1 MENKDL
7 TKTEVTEL
15 NKSFDEYTPEE
26 NEAIF
31 FQMLLK
37 QYRDYL
43 EKLENWDW
51 KAVMKKLRGLGVLTS
66 RAEFVQIADGCRSQ
80 FEASLLLVK
89 RHVAT
94 SKVTQEMMPFVWA
107 AGSRLWKEFTPDY
120 ISLEELVAKIEFI
133 ATMYDENFDDID
145 LEIEDVEDVE
155 GFEEENIDPLFMLK
169 NTLLYWEDIL
179 NEIIGEGETVTYD
192 EAGSWTIRW
201 DNWMEECLFTL
212 YLAMQTAA
220 EAEGKLSLKAFDL
233 VQKLEQ
239 TFIGIADESAYF
251 TEIKM
256 WLAFVN
262 GDAAAVDNWLA
273 RLLPHLDEDSQ
284 QRIFEYLG
292 DLHKTPP
299 VYAFTPAD
307 PVRAMFFYN
316 KMLDN
321 MDEE

>member
-7 TKTEVTEL
+7 TKTEVKEL
-15 NKSFDEYTPEE
+15 NKSFEEYTPEE

-31 FQMLLK
+31 FEMLLK

-51 KAVMKKLRGLGVLTS
+51 TAVMKKLRGLGVLTS
-66 RAEFVQIADGCRSQ
+66 RAEFEQIADGCRSQ
-80 FEASLLLVK
+80 FEASLALLQ
-89 RHVAT
+89 RHAAT

-107 AGSRLWKEFTPDY
+107 AGSRLWEEFTPDY
-120 ISLEELVAKIEFI
+120 ICLEDIVLELEFSVVMLSEVFEDIEIEGLEEEIINPVLVLNNVLSHW
-133 ATMYDENFDDID
+133 D
-145 LEIEDVEDVE
+145 
-155 GFEEENIDPLFMLK
+155 
-169 NTLLYWEDIL
+169 DIL
-179 NEIIGEGETVTYD
+179 NEIIGEGETVTYE
-192 EAGSWTIRW
+192 EAGSWGIRW
-201 DNWMEECLFTL
+201 DNWIEEALFAL

-239 TFIGIADESAYF
+239 TFVGIADESAYF

-262 GDAAAVDNWLA
+262 GDAAAVDNWLE
-273 RLLPHLDEDSQ
+273 RLLPHLDDFGKNS
-284 QRIFEYLG
+284 IFEHLG
-292 DLHKTPP
+292 DWHKTPP

>member
-7 TKTEVTEL
+7 IKTEVKEL
-15 NKSFDEYTPEE
+15 NKSFEEYTREE

-37 QYRDYL
+37 QYHDYL

-51 KAVMKKLRGLGVLTS
+51 TAVMKKLRGLGVLTS

-80 FEASLLLVK
+80 FEASLALLQ
-89 RHVAT
+89 RHAAT

-107 AGSRLWKEFTPDY
+107 AGSRLWEEFTPDY
-120 ISLEELVAKIEFI
+120 ICLEDIVLELEFSVVMLSEVFEDIEIEGLEEEIINPVLVLNNVLSHW
-133 ATMYDENFDDID
+133 D
-145 LEIEDVEDVE
+145 
-155 GFEEENIDPLFMLK
+155 
-169 NTLLYWEDIL
+169 DIL
-179 NEIIGEGETVTYD
+179 NEIIGEGETVTYE
-192 EAGSWTIRW
+192 EAGSWGIRW
-201 DNWMEECLFTL
+201 DNWIEEALFAL

-239 TFIGIADESAYF
+239 TFVGIADESAYF

-262 GDAAAVDNWLA
+262 GDAAAVDNWLE
-273 RLLPHLDEDSQ
+273 RLLPHLDDFGKNS
-284 QRIFEYLG
+284 IFEHLG
-292 DLHKTPP
+292 DWHKTPP